1 MILRKIEIEN
11 FRQFYGKGAIQFA
24 QPGKKNTTVILGQN
38 GAGKTTLLNAFLW
51 CFYDRLDVEN
61 KSEVL
66 CHRAVQMAS
75 MGEDIPLC
83 VTVIF
88 MDNQT
93 SYTVTRRA
101 IYQKLDGGSIEEVKA
116 PEFRIDVRDENGD
129 THKADEPKT
138 LIRQILPER
147 LTGFFFFRGEEMET
161 LAMQSSGPN
170 LAKGVSEFL
179 NFTLLDQAIKDLKKV
194 GKDFEADLRKVAVGD
209 MKRLEDE
216 IKDSVEELE
225 SLESRQDTQHA
236 NLSALLKDR
245 EAIEKELAEADEIRP
260 LLDKKNELRQRKV
273 DLQQNE
279 EDNRRDLAKVI
290 SRNGFL
296 AQGSEVFDAFSALA
310 SAAVKAGELPAKIKP
325 RFVDDLIEAGKCVC
339 GIELNSTSKQTLI
352 DWRGKAGL
360 AALEESINLVDKS
373 VSVLTGRKADFEKD
387 LVEERTTW
395 AKTQEEINRVTVE
408 ISKIDSDLQGKDF
421 GLDNIQALQTK
432 LRTLVDDL
440 IQRNAETQQTKDAV
454 ASLTEKLEKLRDD
467 RTRLAKDQKEAQVI
481 NRRFSATENVVN
493 TLKKLK
499 ENWLSI
505 VQGYLDGQLKEN
517 WKKVAQLDRLVEFTE
532 EFQLSIKERGP
543 DGTWTTSA
551 PSSANLRALALCFV
565 SALIK
570 LAAEIGKT
578 ENGQEVKRQ
587 QPFQGGDYPIVM
599 DAPFATMDSH
609 FKRTVP
615 LGLRTV
621 VPQMVVIINHDQ
633 WDGEV
638 SEVLQTSTGNAYVLE
653 LHTPGGEETDISVP
667 FGGQNLDYVVGE
679 QDVDTDWSVINEVS
693 L

>member
-11 FRQFYGKGAIQFA
+11 FRQFQGKGSIQFA
-24 QPGKKNTTVILGQN
+24 QPGSKNTTVILGEN

-61 KSEVL
+61 KSEIL

-75 MGEDIPLC
+75 IGEDIVLC

-88 MDNQT
+88 TDNQT

-101 IYQKLDGGSIEEVKA
+101 VYQKLDGGAVEEIKA
-116 PEFRIDVRDENGD
+116 PEFRIDIRDANGD

-161 LAMQSSGPN
+161 LALQSSGPN

-194 GKDFEADLRKVAVGD
+194 GKDFEAELRKVAVGD

-216 IKDSVEELE
+216 IKESVEEHE
-225 SLESRQDTQHA
+225 SLESKQDTEQA

-260 LLDKKNELRQRKV
+260 LLDKKNELRQRKT

-279 EDNRRDLAKVI
+279 EGNRNDLAKVI

-296 AQGSEVFDAFSALA
+296 ASGNEVFETFSSLA

-325 RFVDDLIEAGKCVC
+325 RFVDDLIDAGQCVC
-339 GIELNSTSKQTLI
+339 GTKLDDESKQTLM

-373 VSVLTGRKADFEKD
+373 VSVLTGRKLDFETD
-387 LVEERTTW
+387 LAEARTAW
-395 AKTQEEINRVTVE
+395 AKTQQEIHQVTAE

-421 GLDNIQALQTK
+421 GVDNIQALQTK

-440 IQRNAETQQTKDAV
+440 ILRNAESQQTKDAV
-454 ASLTEKLEKLRDD
+454 LALTEKLEKLRED

-481 NRRFSATENVVN
+481 NRRFSATENVIG

-499 ENWLSI
+499 EDWLSI

-517 WKKVAQLDRLVEFTE
+517 WKKVAQLDRLVEFTQ

-578 ENGQEVKRQ
+578 ESGQEVKRQ

-615 LGLRTV
+615 LGLRKV

-633 WDGEV
+633 WEGEV
-638 SEVLQTSTGNAYVLE
+638 AEVLQPSIGNAYVLE
-653 LHTPGGEETDISVP
+653 LHTPGGQETDFSVS
-667 FGGQNLDYVVGE
+667 FGGQTLDYVVGE
-679 QDVDTDWSVINEVS
+679 ADVDTDWSVIHEVS
-693 L
+693 Q